1 MLSLLLAV
9 GIASLLG
16 LLSLAVL
23 NTVNRSREDMEY
35 SIRVQRRIDH
45 IANTR

>member
-23 NTVNRSREDMEY
+23 STVNRSREDMEY